1 MPSPYPVLNN
11 KPIDQW
17 KVTELKEELKKR
29 RLPLRGLKDELVR
42 RLDEAL
48 REEMNSPP
56 ESEKENEE
64 EEQVE
69 TPPIHS
75 ENREI
80 VELEEDPPVQQEGE
94 VNEPPP
100 VQQEVEVNETPL
112 VQQEDEE
119 IKEAP
124 PVQQEGEVNE
134 PPPVQQ
140 EVEVNETP
148 LVQQED
154 DEIKEAPPVQQ
165 ELEVKEAPPVQQDQ
179 IESLEEAP
187 APVLL
192 NKENTESIPEE
203 ELENPIDSPKTNKA
217 ENSDTKME
225 ERENIETIVEPKTDG
240 AGVEPVCASIPLG
253 EIPEIDLKGAE
264 EVKPGQAELVEQVPK
279 VGPDTGSQVK
289 CESISSNESFKC
301 INVENKL
308 KDNLNA
314 DNFDLEKQVEVK
326 QDIQDDKNK
335 EPVKNQADTSSL
347 EGENYETPSNNINSI
362 MDTDGGSPEKL
373 NLDRSSGDESMEEDL
388 TESSKPLVES
398 VGGGSQD
405 MVKEEVNSENAPADT
420 DKMDI
425 SAAVEAVAAP
435 SEKRKLEA
443 QEVAQN
449 PSENFKRQRRWN
461 TEPLKV
467 PDLPNLSSSST
478 PKDLAPPV
486 LPKSTFNRS
495 DSNVSIGS
503 PKERI
508 VPVSQKPAT
517 NSLRID
523 KFLRPF
529 TLKAVQGLLGKTG
542 SVSSF
547 WMDHIKTHCY
557 VTYSSVEEAIATRNA
572 IYNLQWPPNGGNQL
586 IAEFVDPQEV
596 KQRFE
601 APPQSPAVAAPP
613 TISPKPNLSTTP
625 KASPV
630 GQSAAQQAP
639 FSRQN
644 STPRNQQQQ
653 VQLPPPPPLPS
664 PGSGNTKPVRERLP
678 PPPPLKKT
686 DPQPAVVTL
695 DDLFRKTKAMPR
707 IYYLPLS
714 EETVAAK
721 LAARAKAAKE

>member
-1 MPSPYPVLNN
+1 MQLLQLLLCILNRKDMPSPYPVLNN

-17 KVTELKEELKKR
+17 KVTELKDELKKR
-29 RLPLRGLKDELVR
+29 KLPLRGLKDELVR

-48 REEMNSPP
+48 REEMNSQP
-56 ESEKENEE
+56 ESENEDEE

-75 ENREI
+75 ENREV
-80 VELEEDPPVQQEGE
+80 VELEEDPPVQQEVE

-112 VQQEDEE
+112 VQQEDE
-119 IKEAP
+119 
-124 PVQQEGEVNE
+124 
-134 PPPVQQ
+134 
-140 EVEVNETP
+140 
-148 LVQQED
+148 
-154 DEIKEAPPVQQ
+154 EIKEAPPVQQ

-192 NKENTESIPEE
+192 KKENTESSPEE
-203 ELENPIDSPKTNKA
+203 ELENPIDAPETNKA

-240 AGVEPVCASIPLG
+240 TGVEPVCASNPLD

-335 EPVKNQADTSSL
+335 EPVKNQADTSL

-362 MDTDGGSPEKL
+362 MDADSGSPEKL

-388 TESSKPLVES
+388 TESSKPPVES
-398 VGGGSQD
+398 AGDGSQD
-405 MVKEEVNSENAPADT
+405 MVKEEVNSENAPADN

-435 SEKRKLEA
+435 SEKRKLEG

-461 TEPLKV
+461 TESLKV
-467 PDLPNLSSSST
+467 LDLPNLSSSST
-478 PKDLAPPV
+478 PKDLASPV
-486 LPKSTFNRS
+486 PPKSTFNRS

-508 VPVSQKPAT
+508 VPASQKPAT

-586 IAEFVDPQEV
+586 IVEFVDPQEV
-596 KQRFE
+596 KQRLE

-613 TISPKPNLSTTP
+613 TISPKTNLSTTP

-653 VQLPPPPPLPS
+653 VQLPPPPPLPA
-664 PGSGNTKPVRERLP
+664 PGSGNAKPVRERLP

-695 DDLFRKTKAMPR
+695 DDLFRKTKAVPR